1 MTDRFRLAAA
11 VPLLCSTIALTGCGS
26 GAPEPSAPP
35 ARVTNPVKEA
45 DLTRVTLTPEA
56 EARLGIETAAVEFRD
71 LGAHRQVA
79 GDVMAPPG
87 RAVPL
92 TAPTAGR
99 VESPP
104 EGPVAAGARVRS
116 GQVILRLTPLATPPR
131 DLRVTYEADAK
142 AAAARL
148 EAARQQ
154 LDRAR
159 QLLRDRAGSQR
170 DAERAE
176 QEFAQAK
183 AAAGAAD
190 ERLARLADRPLDG
203 DVAMPVVAPFD
214 GILSQVHVG
223 GGQVVPAGAALV
235 EVADLRTMWIRV
247 PVYPGDLAA
256 LEDVREVA
264 VDDLRSAPSTG
275 RFTARRVTGPPAAD
289 PLAVSADIYFQFD
302 NRSLALRPGQKVGVS
317 LPAGAAVRTLAV
329 PDSAVVYDFQG
340 GAWVYVNTEPH
351 VYVRQRVDV
360 VRTVGR
366 DIGTRPGAGR
376 GGPGRGGRGRGA
388 VRHRIRSREV
398 GHALDRLARS
408 PPARRRRGAGRSP
421 DRHRRPG
428 RA

>member
-1 MTDRFRLAAA
+1 MTERFRLAAA
-11 VPLLCSTIALTGCGS
+11 IPLLCSTLALTGCGT
-26 GAPEPSAPP
+26 GAPKSSTPP
-35 ARVTNPVKEA
+35 ARVANPVKEA
-45 DLTRVTLTPEA
+45 DLTTVTLTPEA
-56 EARLGIETAAVEFRD
+56 EKRLGIETAVIELRD
-71 LGAHRQVA
+71 VGAHRQAA
-79 GDVMAPPG
+79 GDVVAPPG
-87 RAVPL
+87 RVVPL

-99 VESPP
+99 VDSPP
-104 EGPVAAGARVRS
+104 GGPVPVGARVTS
-116 GQVILRLTPLATPPR
+116 GQAVLRLTPLATPPR

-183 AAAGAAD
+183 AAADAAN

-203 DVAMPVVAPFD
+203 DVAVPVIAPFD

-223 GGQVVPAGAALV
+223 SGQMVPAGAALV
-235 EVADLRTMWIRV
+235 EVADLSTMQVRV

-256 LEDVREVA
+256 LESVREIA
-264 VDDLRSAPSTG
+264 VDDLRAAPSAA
-275 RFTARRVTGPPAAD
+275 RFTARRVTGPRAAD
-289 PLAVSADIYFQFD
+289 PLAVSADLYFEFD
-302 NRSLALRPGQKVGVS
+302 NRALALRPGQKVGVS
-317 LPAGAAVRTLAV
+317 LPSGVSGRTLTV

-340 GAWVYVNTEPH
+340 GAWVYVNTGPH

-366 DIGTRPGAGR
+366 DIVLGRGPAAGARVVVAGVVELFGTEFGAGK
-376 GGPGRGGRGRGA
+376 
-388 VRHRIRSREV
+388 
-398 GHALDRLARS
+398 
-408 PPARRRRGAGRSP
+408 
-421 DRHRRPG
+421 
-428 RA
+428 